1 MFSMK
6 LMLVIC
12 NNPYRK
18 EIVMNKQVYIKNKAW
33 NFKLNFLKLFMMIG
47 PLVVGWLY
55 YIFSAKDDLGIF
67 TFCCLMTFLFS
78 LLLIQLVLPDDILER
93 LADVQND

>member
-1 MFSMK
+1 MNGK
-6 LMLVIC
+6 L
-12 NNPYRK
+12 YR
-18 EIVMNKQVYIKNKAW
+18 KNKAW

-55 YIFSAKDDLGIF
+55 YVFSIKDDLGIF
-67 TFCCLMTFLFS
+67 VFHCLMTFLFS

-93 LADVQND
+93 LNEVQ